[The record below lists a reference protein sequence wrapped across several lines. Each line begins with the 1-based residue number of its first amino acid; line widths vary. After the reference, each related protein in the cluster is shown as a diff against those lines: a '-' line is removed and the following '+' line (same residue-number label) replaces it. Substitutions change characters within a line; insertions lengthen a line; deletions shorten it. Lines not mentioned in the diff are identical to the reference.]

1 MLDAN
6 RIYDSGLSSVYQS
19 KLYSHILTRYH
30 STINSLYSIIK
41 NFPMIIAE
49 AKS

>member
-6 RIYDSGLSSVYQS
+6 RIYDSGLSFDYQS
-19 KLYSHILTRYH
+19 KLYSHILSRYH

-41 NFPMIIAE
+41 NFPMIIAA
-49 AKS
+49 AKA